1 MRNVLILF
9 ILGAILS
16 LILIMGLGAACLIGK
31 LKEEDLPILL
41 DSQEIAQR
49 ALEVV
54 SQKNN
59 SIDFKKLEM
68 SGLNPQTIGGRI
80 KAVFTGN
87 SYDEATLERY
97 IQLGI
102 DATNGNLTGQQLRD
116 IQDKPGDSPLEKKA
130 KALIRAAH
138 DQYQK
143 WLAAND
149 DARRW
154 HKTAD
159 EREAERVAEETK
171 RKEAEERERL
181 AKEREDR
188 WEKRADEERRERLT
202 AEAEA
207 RADRKRADDVI
218 DKIDRYME
226 RLPAPARLELH
237 LRAPI
242 EEWAMTANARECSD
256 SFIQSK

>member
-1 MRNVLILF
+1 MPNW
-9 ILGAILS
+9 
-16 LILIMGLGAACLIGK
+16 
-31 LKEEDLPILL
+31 E
-41 DSQEIAQR
+41 AQR
-49 ALEVV
+49 GGFANFIRFPRNCTKSTRSSE
-54 SQKNN
+54 SKNN

-242 EEWAMTANARECSD
+242 EEWAMPQTHENVRIVLSKANN
-256 SFIQSK
+256 QTG